1 MREDL
6 HHVARS
12 PEDDKI
18 GMSTGFRCV
27 VLAALLAC
35 QWVLPVRAEEYPE
48 RPVTM
53 IVSFAPG
60 GITDVM
66 ARAYADVVSRNIG
79 QRIVVENR
87 STGAGTV
94 AAASVQQSAPDGYT
108 LLVFAGAQNAV
119 VPAMQPVGY
128 DPVNGFAPVT
138 VLFNLVNFLVVPQDS
153 PAKTLGELLQM
164 GRTKPGGL
172 SAGTA
177 GVGTTGHLTAVRL
190 GLSTKT
196 PIQAVQYRGGAPM
209 LADLLAGRLDFALL
223 AYNVIKGQVA
233 SGKLRLLAV
242 DAEKRWPDT
251 PDVPTL
257 SEAGVHQPAVASWFA
272 LAAPAGTPA
281 AIVQKIHDAFVK
293 ASQDPELTQRARQNG
308 ALIVMTSPAK
318 LHEMMTQEMQST
330 GGLVRQLG
338 LRPQ

>member
-1 MREDL
+1 MRETDARGSGRAGRG
-6 HHVARS
+6 VALS
-12 PEDDKI
+12 PLPGI
-18 GMSTGFRCV
+18 LVSV
-27 VLAALLAC
+27 ALLAHPWG
-35 QWVLPVRAEEYPE
+35 QPVRADDYPV
-48 RPVTM
+48 RPITM

-66 ARAYADVVSRNIG
+66 ARVYADIVSRNAG
-79 QRIVVENR
+79 QRVVVENR

-94 AAASVQQSAPDGYT
+94 AAANVQQSAADGYT

-119 VPAMQPVGY
+119 VPAMQPVSY
-128 DPVNGFAPVT
+128 EPISGFAPVT
-138 VLFNLVNFLVVPQDS
+138 VLFNLVNFLVVPEES
-153 PAKTLGELLQM
+153 PARTLGDLLAI
-164 GRTKPGGL
+164 GRSKPGGL

-177 GVGTTGHLTAVRL
+177 GVGTTGHLTAVRI

-196 PIQAVQYRGGAPM
+196 PIEAVQYRGGAPM

-223 AYNVIKGQVA
+223 AYNVIRVQVA
-233 SGKLRLLAV
+233 SGKLRVLAV
-242 DAEKRWPDT
+242 DADRRWPDA

-281 AIVQKIHDAFVK
+281 PLVQRIHDEFVK
-293 ASQDPELTQRARQNG
+293 ASQDPELTRRARENG
-308 ALIVMTSPAK
+308 ALIVTTSPAE
-318 LHEMMTQEMQST
+318 LHAMMTQEQDST